1 MNEII
6 RAMEERRSIRSFKP
20 EMPSK
25 EVLQQIVEAGLYAA
39 SGKGQQAAIVVA
51 VTNKVLRD
59 KLAEEN
65 RRIAGAP
72 EGSDPFYGAPAVLV
86 VLGRKDWPTHVYDG
100 SLVMGN
106 LLLAAH
112 ALGLGSIWI
121 HRAKEEFEEPEY
133 QQLLK
138 DLGVEGEWEGI
149 GHCAVGYLNGEA
161 PAPAPRKPGRVF
173 WAE

>member
-20 EMPSK
+20 EMPPK

-51 VTNKVLRD
+51 VTNKALRD

-121 HRAKEEFEEPEY
+121 HRAKQEFEQPEY

-149 GHCAVGYLNGEA
+149 GHCAVGYVSGKV
-161 PAPAPRKPGRVF
+161 PAPAPRKDGRVF
-173 WAE
+173 WVE

>member
-20 EMPSK
+20 EMPPK

>member
-20 EMPSK
+20 EMPPK

-51 VTNKVLRD
+51 VTNKALRD

-72 EGSDPFYGAPAVLV
+72 EGTDPFYGAPAVLV

-112 ALGLGSIWI
+112 ALGLGRIWI

>member
-20 EMPSK
+20 EMPPK

-51 VTNKVLRD
+51 VTNKALRD

-112 ALGLGSIWI
+112 SLGLGSIWI

>member
-51 VTNKVLRD
+51 VTNKALRD

-121 HRAKEEFEEPEY
+121 HRAKQEFEQPEY

-149 GHCAVGYLNGEA
+149 GHCAVGYVNGEI
-161 PAPAPRKPGRVF
+161 PAPAPRKDGRVF
-173 WAE
+173 WVE

>member
-20 EMPSK
+20 EMPPK
-25 EVLQQIVEAGLYAA
+25 EMLQQIVEAGLYAA

-51 VTNKVLRD
+51 VTNKALRD

>member
-20 EMPSK
+20 EMPPK

-51 VTNKVLRD
+51 VTNKALRD

-121 HRAKEEFEEPEY
+121 HRAKEEFEELEY

>member
-20 EMPSK
+20 EMPPK

-51 VTNKVLRD
+51 VTNKALRD

-72 EGSDPFYGAPAVLV
+72 EGTDPFYGAPAVLV
-86 VLGRKDWPTHVYDG
+86 VLGRKDWPTHVYGG

-112 ALGLGSIWI
+112 ALGLGGIWI